1 MPAQASKRPASS
13 ATPAIGSGV
22 VSMRLVPEIL
32 QAPSNLVKELNAG
45 LETYVATIQSA
56 ITSDLQSRITKDL
69 DTWFP
74 DSEKHHTEKILKKIV
89 NSCLSPGVSGFIR
102 THDALKA
109 LGYWDE
115 DEAAVSF
122 TTYIRKHAEDVYALI
137 VRRVSANDLK
147 CNGCQK
153 KRKNLKFMFE
163 VTQNENSNSKVS
175 VWHSDCLA
183 TFILRETAKS
193 YRSAKGSLD
202 KQSIA
207 VRGILGANKNNP
219 ILKGKKAHLEEL
231 GAASQYESWL
241 DQLFNHWSKSSD
253 LKGESQAAYQSSFN
267 EYANAISEY
276 ARTGTFPVEATKQR
290 LAKHFEA
297 KEVDS
302 VIDQFL
308 TPRQLHI
315 LEVIREYFDKNGFA
329 PTMRELGTAVGLSS
343 PAAVKYQLD
352 ILTDKGYLRAETSQ
366 KPEASVPV
374 DTHED
379 ESETSYFNQPEAS
392 HIVSIDAKEYSDGR
406 RVGEVYRE
414 GIPVILNC
422 SQMQEVD
429 RKRLI
434 DFASGLVFASK
445 GTIERVAQGVFLLTP
460 ADVVVA
466 PKEKTESKAEVS

>member
-1 MPAQASKRPASS
+1 MQAQASKRPASS
-13 ATPAIGSGV
+13 ATPAIGSGL

-45 LETYVATIQSA
+45 LETYVKTIQSA

-69 DTWFP
+69 DAWFP

-115 DEAAVSF
+115 NESAVSF
-122 TTYIRKHAEDVYALI
+122 TNFIRAHAEDVYALI

-153 KRKNLKFMFE
+153 KRKNLKFMYE
-163 VTQNENSNSKVS
+163 VTQNENSDSKVS

-241 DQLFNHWSKSSD
+241 DQLFNHWSKTSD

-297 KEVDS
+297 EEVDS

-315 LEVIREYFDKNGFA
+315 LEVIRDCFEENGFA

-352 ILTDKGYLRAETSQ
+352 ILTEKGYLRAETSQ
-366 KPEASVPV
+366 NPEASAPV
-374 DTHED
+374 DSHED
-379 ESETSYFNQPEAS
+379 EPETSSFNEPEAS
-392 HIVSIDAKEYSDGR
+392 HIVSIDAKDYSDAR
-406 RVGEVYRE
+406 RVGEVYRQ

-422 SQMQEVD
+422 SQMQEAD
-429 RKRLI
+429 RKRLV
-434 DFASGLVFASK
+434 DFASGLVLGFNGS
-445 GTIERVAQGVFLLTP
+445 IEKVAQGVFLLTP
-460 ADVVVA
+460 PDVVVA
-466 PKEKTESKAEVS
+466 PKEKTKSKAEVS

>member
-163 VTQNENSNSKVS
+163 VTQNENSDSKVS

>member
-56 ITSDLQSRITKDL
+56 ITSDLQSRITKEL
-69 DTWFP
+69 DAWFP
-74 DSEKHHTEKILKKIV
+74 DSENHHIEKLLKKIV

-115 DEAAVSF
+115 NESAVSF
-122 TTYIRKHAEDVYALI
+122 TNFIRAHAEDVYALI

-147 CNGCQK
+147 CYGCQK
-153 KRKNLKFMFE
+153 KRKNLKFMYE
-163 VTQNENSNSKVS
+163 VTQNENSDSKVS

-231 GAASQYESWL
+231 GAASQYVSWL
-241 DQLFNHWSKSSD
+241 DQLFNHWSKTSD

-329 PTMRELGTAVGLSS
+329 PTMRELGTAVGLTS

-352 ILTDKGYLRAETSQ
+352 ILTEKGYLRAETSQ
-366 KPEASVPV
+366 KPEASAPV
-374 DTHED
+374 DSHED
-379 ESETSYFNQPEAS
+379 EPEASTFNQPEAS

-460 ADVVVA
+460 PDVVVA
-466 PKEKTESKAEVS
+466 PKEKSKSKAEVS

>member
-1 MPAQASKRPASS
+1 
-13 ATPAIGSGV
+13 
-22 VSMRLVPEIL
+22 MRLVPEIL

-45 LETYVATIQSA
+45 LDTYVATIQRA
-56 ITSDLQSRITKDL
+56 ITSDLQSRTTKVL

-109 LGYWDE
+109 LGHWDE
-115 DEAAVSF
+115 DEGAVSF
-122 TTYIRKHAEDVYALI
+122 TTFIREHAEDVYGI
-137 VRRVSANDLK
+137 KVRRISANTLK
-147 CNGCQK
+147 CYGCQK
-153 KRKNLKFMFE
+153 QRKNPKFMFE
-163 VTQNENSNSKVS
+163 VTQSENSDSKAS
-175 VWHSDCLA
+175 FWHSDCLA
-183 TFILRETAKS
+183 AYILRDLAKS

-241 DQLFNHWSKSSD
+241 DQLFNHWSKTSD

-290 LAKHFEA
+290 LSKHFDS

-329 PTMRELGTAVGLSS
+329 PTMRELGTAVGLTS
-343 PAAVKYQLD
+343 AASVKYQLD

-366 KPEASVPV
+366 KPEASAPV

-379 ESETSYFNQPEAS
+379 EPESNSFNEPEAS
-392 HIVSIDAKEYSDGR
+392 HIVSIDAKDYSDGR

-445 GTIERVAQGVFLLTP
+445 GTIERVAQSVFLLTP
-460 ADVVVA
+460 ADVVVT
-466 PKEKTESKAEVS
+466 PNEKTKTKAELS